1 MQRTFPI
8 LIMLAAAALAG
19 CSDKVERGPVA
30 TGGDAGR
37 GHQLVIQYGC
47 ASCHTIKG
55 VASERG
61 LVGPP
66 LTDIFQRAV
75 IGGSLPNTP
84 ENMEKWIM
92 HPHQFNPNSAMPDLG
107 VTPAQARD
115 ITAYLYNQ

>member
-1 MQRTFPI
+1 MQRVLPI
-8 LIMLAAAALAG
+8 LILLGAAALAG
-19 CSDKVERGPVA
+19 CGDKIERGPVA

-37 GHQLVIQYGC
+37 GKQLLVKYGC

-55 VASERG
+55 VPSERG

-66 LTDIFQRAV
+66 LTDIYQRAV
-75 IGGSLPNTP
+75 IGGFLPNTA

-92 HPHQFNPNSAMPDLG
+92 HPHQFNPKSAMPELG
-107 VTPAQARD
+107 VTAEQARD

>member
-1 MQRTFPI
+1 MQRVFPI
-8 LIMLAAAALAG
+8 LILIAAALLAACG
-19 CSDKVERGPVA
+19 EKPGRAAVA

-37 GHQLVIQYGC
+37 GQQLVEKYGC

-55 VASERG
+55 VAAERG

-66 LTDIFQRAV
+66 LADIRQRAV

-92 HPHQFNPNSAMPDLG
+92 HPHQFNPKSAMPELG
-107 VTPAQARD
+107 VTAEQARD
-115 ITAYLYNQ
+115 ITAYLYSQ